1 MRKIA
6 ENYKLP
12 YYTISPTYSI
22 CKNHGYLPGEQFKCP
37 HCGEETEVYS
47 RITGYYRP
55 VKNWNDGKT
64 QEYKERR
71 VYDITHSRMRPRT
84 AAAAEEAEKSDPE
97 SGGEEL
103 KTLLF
108 TTKTCPNCRVAMN
121 SLEKADIS
129 YEVVDAEEHMDL
141 VEKYGIMQA
150 PTLIIVKDGQ
160 VTKLANAS
168 NIKKYAEK
176 EG

>member
-1 MRKIA
+1 
-6 ENYKLP
+6 
-12 YYTISPTYSI
+12 
-22 CKNHGYLPGEQFKCP
+22 
-37 HCGEETEVYS
+37 
-47 RITGYYRP
+47 
-55 VKNWNDGKT
+55 
-64 QEYKERR
+64 
-71 VYDITHSRMRPRT
+71 
-84 AAAAEEAEKSDPE
+84 
-97 SGGEEL
+97 
-103 KTLLF
+103 
-108 TTKTCPNCRVAMN
+108 MN